1 MRFIAISTSLVFL
14 AYTGTLFAGERQP
27 QPTDPLSSS
36 RAPDPKPKTGNST
49 FDAPDKPPG
58 PWGEIPGG
66 GGPSGYN
73 DGAGQKAPQYE
84 GEKFKSAQQ
93 SERDTMEKP
102 GGTPAAD
109 SGDGQQRTQST
120 TSPNSLSASSSSQS
134 ADNDGAKDG
143 VSYEQQHPH
152 HRSVSPGHLGPEG
165 GSTADSGK
173 AKRDEQ
179 ARAQEEA
186 SKSAPTVQ

>member
-1 MRFIAISTSLVFL
+1 MIFMILRLGFLVF
-14 AYTGTLFAGERQP
+14 AATGVVMAAEDRP

-36 RAPDPKPKTGNST
+36 RAPDSNPTTGHST
-49 FDAPDKPPG
+49 FEAPNKPPG

-73 DGAGQKAPQYE
+73 DGAAQKAPQFE

-93 SERDTMEKP
+93 SERDAVEKP
-102 GGTPAAD
+102 GGRPPLD
-109 SGDGQQRTQST
+109 QSGSQQRAQRAQDATPPSGQPS
-120 TSPNSLSASSSSQS
+120 N
-134 ADNDGAKDG
+134 NDGAKDG
-143 VSYEQQHPH
+143 ASYEEQHPH

-173 AKRDEQ
+173 AKQDAQ
-179 ARAQEEA
+179 ARAEQEA
-186 SKSAPTVQ
+186 SKSSAAY

>member
-102 GGTPAAD
+102 GGHRPPTPEM
-109 SGDGQQRTQST
+109 
-120 TSPNSLSASSSSQS
+120 ASS
-134 ADNDGAKDG
+134 ALRAEPRRT
-143 VSYEQQHPH
+143 VSLP
-152 HRSVSPGHLGPEG
+152 RRAVSLRTTTEPRTE
-165 GSTADSGK
+165 
-173 AKRDEQ
+173 
-179 ARAQEEA
+179 
-186 SKSAPTVQ
+186 